1 MARSKLWRVF
11 LHTIQPGY
19 QPGMFR
25 KFIIVAAWT
34 VFAGIAFV
42 TLSSTGLRPR
52 IADLNVERFGAFA
65 VLGLF
70 LGMAYPGCRA
80 LFAVTIVVAA
90 VLFEALQLFIPARD
104 AEYPEMLV
112 KAAGGLAGMGA
123 AIILSRLFLRTD

>member
-1 MARSKLWRVF
+1 M
-11 LHTIQPGY
+11 
-19 QPGMFR
+19 
-25 KFIIVAAWT
+25 
-34 VFAGIAFV
+34 
-42 TLSSTGLRPR
+42 
-52 IADLNVERFGAFA
+52 ERFGAFA

-112 KAAGGLAGMGA
+112 KAGGLAGMGA